1 MGVNFQP
8 SIPRARL
15 SSESTLPPST
25 RVTPPGVGR
34 RAASAAVLLAIVLAL
49 LVLGG
54 YAAWQLHNATG
65 VTYSHAPAL
74 GKDAGDDYDEG
85 AYVTSARLLL
95 KGYPLFKTVF
105 SAQPAFFLPTLA
117 AVVRVVSNPV
127 AAGHIYEALCG
138 ILALLGVIWMTW
150 TAYRP
155 LAAPLGALLLAVS
168 PGFLLYSHAVE
179 SEMPMLALC
188 TLSVAAAQSYYLSG
202 RWSMAALAGLLL
214 CAGTE
219 MKLLSVV
226 AVPPL
231 ALLLVG
237 GAWRRRADG
246 VPWPSLLL
254 DLAAFLLALAL
265 PAAAVLYLLSPAD
278 QLRQAVMFH
287 LDAGRNASF
296 GTGDNVPA
304 LRVFLGYDPALLL
317 AAAAGFV
324 LALLP
329 GRGRDG
335 GRRYL
340 PVVYLLWFLTTLV
353 FLWRYH
359 PTFQHQF
366 VPLLPPLALLG
377 AGLAGVPL
385 ARTVRGAYSGAHMG
399 SSGRGLTRGV
409 APPPGFAVSSPPSS
423 RLRDLSPAVPL
434 ALLALV
440 GYGVLLGRNTVPLDR
455 QLYKP
460 SVTPNRSRLV
470 ALVDRVSRPGDF
482 VVTDDPMVALGA
494 NRLLP
499 PGIEDPSM
507 VRIAAGYLTASQ
519 AERSTLRY
527 HVAVIVFSRPKYV
540 HGRLVGT
547 VLSHDLPR
555 YSSWVARHYRRI
567 PSHVSG
573 ASVFVRR

>member
-8 SIPRARL
+8 SIPRAAQ
-15 SSESTLPPST
+15 SSERTIPSST
-25 RVTPPGVGR
+25 RVTPTGVGR
-34 RAASAAVLLAIVLAL
+34 RIAPILAALAIALAL
-49 LVLGG
+49 VVLGG
-54 YAAWQLHNATG
+54 YAAWQLQHATG
-65 VTYSHAPAL
+65 VTYSHAPGL

-117 AVVRVVSNPV
+117 GVVRVVSNPV

-138 ILALLGVIWMTW
+138 ILALLGVIWMAW

-155 LAAPLGALLLAVS
+155 LAAPLGALLLAIS

-188 TLSVAAAQSYYLSG
+188 TLSVAAAQFYYLNG
-202 RWSMAALAGLLL
+202 WRTVAALAGLLL

-226 AVPPL
+226 AIPPL

-237 GAWRRRADG
+237 GAWRRRADS

-254 DLAAFLLALAL
+254 DLAAFLLALAI
-265 PAAAVLYLLSPAD
+265 PAAATWYLLSPAD
-278 QLRQAVMFH
+278 QLRQVVTFH
-287 LDAGRNASF
+287 LDAGRGATF
-296 GTGDNVPA
+296 GTGDNVSA

-377 AGLAGVPL
+377 AGLAGIPL
-385 ARTVRGAYSGAHMG
+385 ARASRGAHMD
-399 SSGRGLTRGV
+399 SSGRGWTRGI
-409 APPPGFAVSSPPSS
+409 APSPGRAMTSPTSPRPQ
-423 RLRDLSPAVPL
+423 RLAPAVPL

-440 GYGVLLGRNTVPLDR
+440 GYLALLGRNTVPLDR

-460 SVTPNRSRLV
+460 SVTPNRSRLI
-470 ALVDRVSRPGDF
+470 ALVDRVSRPSDF
-482 VVTDDPMVALGA
+482 VVADDPMVALGA

-519 AERSTLRY
+519 AERSTVRY
-527 HVAVIVFSRPKYV
+527 HVAVIVFSRPKVV

-567 PSHVSG
+567 HSPVSG
-573 ASVFVRR
+573 AFVFVRR

>member
-8 SIPRARL
+8 SIPRSAQ
-15 SSESTLPPST
+15 SSASTLPPLT
-25 RVTPPGVGR
+25 RVTPPGLGR
-34 RAASAAVLLAIVLAL
+34 RAAPVLVALAIALAL
-49 LVLGG
+49 VVLGG
-54 YAAWQLHNATG
+54 YAAWQLQHATG
-65 VTYSHAPAL
+65 VTYSHAPGL

-117 AVVRVVSNPV
+117 GVVRVVSNPV

-138 ILALLGVIWMTW
+138 ILALLGVIWMAW

-188 TLSVAAAQSYYLSG
+188 TLSIAAAQSYYLSG
-202 RWSMAALAGLLL
+202 WRTMAALAGLLL

-226 AVPPL
+226 TVPPL

-246 VPWPSLLL
+246 VPWSALLL
-254 DLAAFLLALAL
+254 DLVAFLLALAI
-265 PAAAVLYLLSPAD
+265 PAAATLYLLSPAD
-278 QLRQAVMFH
+278 QLRQAVTFH
-287 LDAGRNASF
+287 LDAGRGASF
-296 GTGDNVPA
+296 GTGDNAPA

-335 GRRYL
+335 YRRYL
-340 PVVYLLWFLTTLV
+340 PVVYLLWFLTTLA

-359 PTFQHQF
+359 PAFQHQF

-377 AGLAGVPL
+377 AGLAGIPL
-385 ARTVRGAYSGAHMG
+385 ARPARGANDGVPG
-399 SSGRGLTRGV
+399 WGLTRGV
-409 APPPGFAVSSPPSS
+409 APSGGRALSSPSPSWV
-423 RLRDLSPAVPL
+423 RRLSPAAPL

-440 GYGVLLGRNTVPLDR
+440 GYGALLARNTLPLDR

-519 AERSTLRY
+519 AERSTVRY
-527 HVAVIVFSRPKYV
+527 HVAVIVFSRAKVV
-540 HGRLVGT
+540 HGRRAGT

-555 YSSWVARHYRRI
+555 YYSWVARHYRRI
-567 PSHVSG
+567 HSPVSG
-573 ASVFVRR
+573 AFVFVRR

>member
-1 MGVNFQP
+1 MGVNVQP
-8 SIPRARL
+8 SIPRAAQ
-15 SSESTLPPST
+15 SSERTIPSST
-25 RVTPPGVGR
+25 RVTSTSVGR
-34 RAASAAVLLAIVLAL
+34 RIAPVLAALAIALAL
-49 LVLGG
+49 AVLGG

-95 KGYPLFKTVF
+95 RGYPLFKTVF

-117 AVVRVVSNPV
+117 GVVRVVSNPV

-138 ILALLGVIWMTW
+138 ILALLGVIWMAW

-188 TLSVAAAQSYYLSG
+188 TLSVAAAQSYYLNG
-202 RWSMAALAGLLL
+202 WRTMAALAGLLL

-231 ALLLVG
+231 ALLLLG

-246 VPWPSLLL
+246 VPWSALLL
-254 DLAAFLLALAL
+254 DLATFVLALAI
-265 PAAAVLYLLSPAD
+265 PAAATWYLLSPAD
-278 QLRQAVMFH
+278 QLRQVVTFH
-287 LDAGRNASF
+287 LDAGRSASF

-317 AAAAGFV
+317 AAAASVV

-377 AGLAGVPL
+377 AGLAGIAL
-385 ARTVRGAYSGAHMG
+385 ARASRGAYMD
-399 SSGRGLTRGV
+399 SSGRGWTRGI
-409 APPPGFAVSSPPSS
+409 APSTGRATTLPPSS
-423 RLRDLSPAVPL
+423 RPRRLAPAVPL

-440 GYGVLLGRNTVPLDR
+440 GYGALLGRNTVPLDR

-460 SVTPNRSRLV
+460 SVTPNRSRLI

-482 VVTDDPMVALGA
+482 VVTDDPMVVLGA

-519 AERSTLRY
+519 AERSTVRY
-527 HVAVIVFSRPKYV
+527 HVAVIVFSRPKVV

-567 PSHVSG
+567 DSPVSG
-573 ASVFVRR
+573 AFVFVRR